1 MKYLKTLS
9 LAALAVLAVACKSDD
24 KAGTA
29 QQAKPQVRIA
39 KVTSEDIPQTETYTA
54 TVESDVK
61 NDIAPNTPYR
71 IEKIYVDVGDNVRQ
85 GQVLVQLDAS
95 NLQQLKLQVENQKI
109 EFNRTSQLYQVGGAS
124 KAEYDNAKLQLDV
137 LSTQLKQLMQ
147 NTQLTAPISGVVTA
161 RNYDSGD
168 MYNQG
173 QPVLTI
179 EQTNPVKVMVN
190 ISEVYYKQVF
200 KGMPVDIELDAYEGE
215 AFYGKV
221 TIVYPTVDQ
230 STHTFPVE
238 VTISNPGQKV
248 RPGMFARATVNF
260 GDKNHVLVPD
270 EALVKQIGAG
280 DRYVYVYKGGKVSYN
295 KVELG
300 KHIGDKYEILSG
312 VNPGEDVVIAGQIR
326 RCGQTTD
333 YDQSLLLGSD
343 YIRYLLPDQV
353 AYRLVSGHR
362 YEHHHGDDVLYGCQC
377 GRY

>member
-1 MKYLKTLS
+1 MKYIKTLS

-29 QQAKPQVRIA
+29 QQAKPQVKIA

-215 AFYGKV
+215 TFYGKV

-238 VTISNPGQKV
+238 VTINNSSQKV

-300 KHIGDKYEILSG
+300 KHIGTKYEILSG
-312 VNPGEDVVIAGQIR
+312 VNPGDDVVIAGQ
-326 RCGQTTD
+326 
-333 YDQSLLLGSD
+333 S
-343 YIRYLLPDQV
+343 
-353 AYRLVSGHR
+353 RLANGKEV
-362 YEHHHGDDVLYGCQC
+362 EVVK
-377 GRY
+377 

>member
-1 MKYLKTLS
+1 MKYIKTLS
-9 LAALAVLAVACKSDD
+9 LVALGMLAVSCGSKSDE
-24 KAGTA
+24 KAA
-29 QQAKPQVRIA
+29 PQETKVQVKIT
-39 KVTSEDIPQTETYTA
+39 KVTSENIPQTEIYTA

-61 NDIAPNTPYR
+61 NNIAPNTTYR
-71 IEKIYVDVGDNVRQ
+71 IERIYVDVGDPVRK

-137 LSTQLKQLMQ
+137 LSTQLRQLMQ
-147 NTQLTAPISGVVTA
+147 NTQLVAPISGVVTA

-168 MYNQG
+168 MYSNAN
-173 QPVLTI
+173 PILTI

-215 AFYGKV
+215 TFYGKV

-300 KHIGDKYEILSG
+300 KHIGEKYEIISG
-312 VNPGEDVVIAGQIR
+312 VNPGDDVVIAGQ
-326 RCGQTTD
+326 
-333 YDQSLLLGSD
+333 S
-343 YIRYLLPDQV
+343 
-353 AYRLVSGHR
+353 RLANGKEV
-362 YEHHHGDDVLYGCQC
+362 EVVK
-377 GRY
+377 

>member
-1 MKYLKTLS
+1 MKYIKTLS

-29 QQAKPQVRIA
+29 QQAKPQVKIA
-39 KVTSEDIPQTETYTA
+39 KVTSEDIPQAETYTA

-61 NDIAPNTPYR
+61 NNIAPNTPYR
-71 IEKIYVDVGDNVRQ
+71 IEKIYVDVGDNVRK
-85 GQVLVQLDAS
+85 GQVLVQLDAN

-137 LSTQLKQLMQ
+137 LSTQLQQLMQ
-147 NTQLTAPISGVVTA
+147 NTQLVAPISGVVTA

-168 MYNQG
+168 MYSQG

-215 AFYGKV
+215 TFYGKV

-238 VTISNPGQKV
+238 VTINNSGQKV

-280 DRYVYVYKGGKVSYN
+280 DRYVYIYKNGKVSYN

-300 KHIGDKYEILSG
+300 KHIGTKYEILSG
-312 VNPGEDVVIAGQIR
+312 VNPGDDVVIAGQ
-326 RCGQTTD
+326 
-333 YDQSLLLGSD
+333 S
-343 YIRYLLPDQV
+343 
-353 AYRLVSGHR
+353 RLANGKEV
-362 YEHHHGDDVLYGCQC
+362 EVVK
-377 GRY
+377 

>member
-215 AFYGKV
+215 TFYGKV

-238 VTISNPGQKV
+238 VTINNSSQKV

-300 KHIGDKYEILSG
+300 KHIGTKYEILSG
-312 VNPGEDVVIAGQIR
+312 VNPGDDVVIAGQ
-326 RCGQTTD
+326 
-333 YDQSLLLGSD
+333 S
-343 YIRYLLPDQV
+343 
-353 AYRLVSGHR
+353 RLANGKEV
-362 YEHHHGDDVLYGCQC
+362 EVVK
-377 GRY
+377 

>member
-1 MKYLKTLS
+1 MRYIKTLS
-9 LAALAVLAVACKSDD
+9 LVALALLAFACKSED

-29 QQAKPQVRIA
+29 QQAKVQVKIA

-61 NDIAPNTPYR
+61 NNIAPNTPYR
-71 IEKIYVDVGDNVRQ
+71 IEKIYVDVGDNVRK
-85 GQVLVQLDAS
+85 GQVLVQLDAN

-124 KAEYDNAKLQLDV
+124 KTEYDNAKLQLDV

-147 NTQLTAPISGVVTA
+147 NTQLVAPISGVVTA

-168 MYNQG
+168 MYSNTN
-173 QPVLTI
+173 PILTI

-200 KGMPVDIELDAYEGE
+200 KGMPVDIQLDAYEGE
-215 AFYGKV
+215 TFYGKV
-221 TIVYPTVDQ
+221 TIVYPTIDQ

-238 VTISNPGQKV
+238 VTISNPDQKV

-300 KHIGDKYEILSG
+300 KHIGTKYEILSG
-312 VNPGEDVVIAGQIR
+312 VNPGDDVVIAGQ
-326 RCGQTTD
+326 
-333 YDQSLLLGSD
+333 S
-343 YIRYLLPDQV
+343 
-353 AYRLVSGHR
+353 RLANGKEV
-362 YEHHHGDDVLYGCQC
+362 EVVK
-377 GRY
+377 

>member
-1 MKYLKTLS
+1 MKYIKTLT

-29 QQAKPQVRIA
+29 QQAKPQVKIA

-168 MYNQG
+168 MYSQG

-190 ISEVYYKQVF
+190 ISEVYYKKVF

-215 AFYGKV
+215 TFYGKV

-238 VTISNPGQKV
+238 VTINNSGQRV

-280 DRYVYVYKGGKVSYN
+280 DRYVYIYKDGKVSYN

-300 KHIGDKYEILSG
+300 KHIGTKYEILSG
-312 VNPGEDVVIAGQIR
+312 VNPGEDVVIAGQ
-326 RCGQTTD
+326 
-333 YDQSLLLGSD
+333 S
-343 YIRYLLPDQV
+343 
-353 AYRLVSGHR
+353 RLANGKEV
-362 YEHHHGDDVLYGCQC
+362 EVVK
-377 GRY
+377 

>member
-29 QQAKPQVRIA
+29 QQAKPQVKIA

-168 MYNQG
+168 MYSQG

-179 EQTNPVKVMVN
+179 EQINPLKVMVN
-190 ISEVYYKQVF
+190 ISEVYYKKVF

-215 AFYGKV
+215 TFYGKV

-238 VTISNPGQKV
+238 VTINNSSQKV

-280 DRYVYVYKGGKVSYN
+280 DRYVYIYKNGKVSYN

-312 VNPGEDVVIAGQIR
+312 VNPGEDVVIAGQ
-326 RCGQTTD
+326 
-333 YDQSLLLGSD
+333 S
-343 YIRYLLPDQV
+343 
-353 AYRLVSGHR
+353 RLANGKEV
-362 YEHHHGDDVLYGCQC
+362 EVVK
-377 GRY
+377 

>member
-147 NTQLTAPISGVVTA
+147 NTQLVAPISGVVTA
-161 RNYDSGD
+161 RNYDNGD

-215 AFYGKV
+215 TFYGKV

-312 VNPGEDVVIAGQIR
+312 VNPGDDVVIAGQ
-326 RCGQTTD
+326 
-333 YDQSLLLGSD
+333 S
-343 YIRYLLPDQV
+343 
-353 AYRLVSGHR
+353 RLANGKEV
-362 YEHHHGDDVLYGCQC
+362 EVVK
-377 GRY
+377 

>member
-1 MKYLKTLS
+1 MRYIKTLS
-9 LAALAVLAVACKSDD
+9 LVALALLAFACKSED

-29 QQAKPQVRIA
+29 QQAKVQVKIA

-61 NDIAPNTPYR
+61 NNIAPNTPYR
-71 IEKIYVDVGDNVRQ
+71 IEKIYVDVGDNVRK

-137 LSTQLKQLMQ
+137 LSTQLRQLMQ
-147 NTQLTAPISGVVTA
+147 NTQLVAPISGVVTA

-168 MYNQG
+168 MYSNTN
-173 QPVLTI
+173 PILTI

-200 KGMPVDIELDAYEGE
+200 KGMPVDIQLDAYEGE
-215 AFYGKV
+215 TFYGKV
-221 TIVYPTVDQ
+221 TIVYPTIDQ

-238 VTISNPGQKV
+238 VTISNPNQKV

-300 KHIGDKYEILSG
+300 KHIGTKYEILSG
-312 VNPGEDVVIAGQIR
+312 VNPGDDVVIAGQ
-326 RCGQTTD
+326 
-333 YDQSLLLGSD
+333 S
-343 YIRYLLPDQV
+343 
-353 AYRLVSGHR
+353 RLANGKEV
-362 YEHHHGDDVLYGCQC
+362 EVVK
-377 GRY
+377 